1 MKSLKVIL
9 LALFLTGC
17 GGTTAQKSLE
27 VYNQPPEP
35 RIQEAPLAREL
46 ANVPELDGKKI
57 TIAIYGF
64 TDKTGQRKP
73 ADNIANLSS
82 AVTQGAE
89 VWVIKA
95 LAEAGGGTWFEV
107 VERIGLDNLVKER
120 QLIRNTR
127 EVYEKE
133 LPNGPTPLK
142 PMKFAGLI
150 LEGGI
155 IGYDSNIAVGGLG
168 ARYLGV
174 GAQTEYRVD
183 TVTVVMRI
191 VSVSTGGVLLSVA
204 TEKTIASS
212 RSGLDMF
219 KFFDLGTKLVEAE
232 NGYSVNEPVNYAVR
246 AAIEAGVVELINE
259 GERKEL
265 WKFKSKTKAEQVG
278 LVEKKPELKVIV
290 KKKPAVKKVAPKVVK
305 APEVK
310 PEPKVVEVK
319 KPEVKT
325 EPKVVK
331 APEVKAEPKAVE
343 PKSQVTITK
352 RSVDKDVL
360 PLPMPLPKAKPT
372 MIDRMCNPEIKKIT
386 DVCAKDTEQL
396 RKFMKVGIEKH
407 VAIAQIIADPN
418 LEDVYK
424 VCDKNNLCFKNV
436 AEMYRWES
444 WTKWLDHVNKGK
456 NFNLV
461 K

>member
-1 MKSLKVIL
+1 MKALLVIIT
-9 LALFLTGC
+9 ALILTGC
-17 GGTTAQKSLE
+17 SGGSTAQKSLE
-27 VYNQPPEP
+27 VYAQPPEP
-35 RIQEAPLAREL
+35 RIQEAPLARALED
-46 ANVPELDGKKI
+46 VPEIDGKKI
-57 TIAIYGF
+57 TIAVYSF

-73 ADNIANLSS
+73 ADSIANLSS
-82 AVTQGAE
+82 AVTQGSE

-95 LAEAGGGTWFEV
+95 LSDVGNGSWFEV
-107 VERIGLDNLVKER
+107 LERIGLDNLVKER

-127 EVYEKE
+127 EVYEKK
-133 LPNGPTPLK
+133 LPEGPTPLK

-183 TVTVVMRI
+183 TVTIVMRI
-191 VSVSTGGVLLSVA
+191 VSVSTGKVLLSVA

-259 GERKEL
+259 GERKGL
-265 WKFKSKTKAEQVG
+265 WKFKSKTKREDVVLA
-278 LVEKKPELKVIV
+278 KPAVKVIV
-290 KKKPAVKKVAPKVVK
+290 KK
-305 APEVK
+305 PEVVEK
-310 PEPKVVEVK
+310 PEVAAVEKKAEPKVVE
-319 KPEVKT
+319 KPVAKPK
-325 EPKVVK
+325 PKVKPKIKVVPLNPK
-331 APEVKAEPKAVE
+331 PKATVIE
-343 PKSQVTITK
+343 
-352 RSVDKDVL
+352 RSVDKDVI
-360 PLPMPLPKAKPT
+360 PLAMEMPKPKPT
-372 MIDRMCNPEIKKIT
+372 LIERLCNPEIMKIT
-386 DVCAKDTEQL
+386 YVCASDTEDL
-396 RKFMKVGIEKH
+396 RKVLKVGIEKH
-407 VAIAQIIADPN
+407 VPYSVI
-418 LEDVYK
+418 LKDVKKYK
-424 VCDKNNLCFKNV
+424 GYGVCDKNNLCFRNV

-444 WTKWLDHVNKGK
+444 WTTWLAHVNKGK

>member
-191 VSVSTGGVLLSVA
+191 VSVSTGKVLLSVA

-265 WKFKSKTKAEQVG
+265 WKFKSKTKREDIVLA
-278 LVEKKPELKVIV
+278 KPVAKVIV
-290 KKKPAVKKVAPKVVK
+290 KKPEVVKEPEVAAVEKKVKPKIMVV
-305 APEVK
+305 PLN
-310 PEPKVVEVK
+310 PK
-319 KPEVKT
+319 
-325 EPKVVK
+325 
-331 APEVKAEPKAVE
+331 PKATV
-343 PKSQVTITK
+343 TK
-352 RSVDKDVL
+352 RSVDKDVI
-360 PLPMPLPKAKPT
+360 PLPIPLPDSKPT
-372 MIDRMCNPEIKKIT
+372 LIDRLCNPEIKKIT
-386 DVCAKDTEQL
+386 EVCARDTEQL

-407 VAIAQIIADPN
+407 LHIDN
-418 LEDVYK
+418 STDEYS
-424 VCDKNNLCFKNV
+424 VCNKNDLCFRNV

>member
-1 MKSLKVIL
+1 MKRLIVLMTAL
-9 LALFLTGC
+9 LLTGC

-27 VYNQPPEP
+27 VYAQPPEP

-46 ANVPELDGKKI
+46 ESLPEIDGKKI
-57 TIAIYGF
+57 TIAVYGF
-64 TDKTGQRKP
+64 ADKTGQRKP

-95 LAEAGGGTWFEV
+95 LSDAGKGSWFDV

-155 IGYDSNIAVGGLG
+155 IGYDSNVAVGGLG

-246 AAIEAGVVELINE
+246 AAIEAGVVELIKE
-259 GERKEL
+259 GERKGL
-265 WKFKSKTKAEQVG
+265 WKFKSETKREDVVLA
-278 LVEKKPELKVIV
+278 KPVVKVIV
-290 KKKPAVKKVAPKVVK
+290 KKPEVVEKPEVAAVEKKAEPKVVEK
-305 APEVK
+305 PVVK
-310 PEPKVVEVK
+310 PEPKVKPKIKVVPLNP
-319 KPEVKT
+319 KPEATVI
-325 EPKVVK
+325 E
-331 APEVKAEPKAVE
+331 
-343 PKSQVTITK
+343 
-352 RSVDKDVL
+352 RSVDKDVI
-360 PLPMPLPKAKPT
+360 PLDMAMPKPKPT
-372 MIDRMCNPEIKKIT
+372 LIERMCNPEIMKIT
-386 DVCAKDTEQL
+386 DVCASDTEDL
-396 RKFMKVGIEKH
+396 RKRLKVGIEKH
-407 VAIAQIIADPN
+407 VTIAQLIADPN
-418 LEDVYK
+418 LEKVYK
-424 VCDKNNLCFKNV
+424 VCDKNNLCFRNV

-444 WTKWLDHVNKGK
+444 WTKWLAHVNEGK